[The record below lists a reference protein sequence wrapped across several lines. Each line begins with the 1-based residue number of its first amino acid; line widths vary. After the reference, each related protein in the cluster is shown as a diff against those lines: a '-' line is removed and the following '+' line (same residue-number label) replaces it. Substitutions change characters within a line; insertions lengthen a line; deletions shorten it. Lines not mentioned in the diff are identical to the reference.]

1 MTGGLLDK
9 MERKG
14 NGFAIGE
21 VTGPGVARWHVFLH
35 VRLGGRR

>member
-1 MTGGLLDK
+1 MIGGLFDK
-9 MERKG
+9 MRAKG

-35 VRLGGRR
+35 VRIGGGR